1 MDALWFGCIP
11 VFLADHY
18 VPPLFD
24 LIHWDAVS
32 ISIPENQ
39 VVISLLC
46 MCVVDVCVY
55 ISLYYRLV
63 L

>member
-24 LIHWDAVS
+24 LIHWDTVS

-39 VVISLLC
+39 VVICLFQS
-46 MCVVDVCVY
+46 VVVYVC
-55 ISLYYRLV
+55 S
-63 L
+63 